1 MVNNTLCASK
11 KGITLYT
18 HFMLC
23 VKAYV
28 IVKLCL
34 PFLMAKQENELVYFL
49 EKVIAQVYDP
59 ILHLIYISKYPI
71 SNNGN
76 LRFTYTEKIN
86 AA

>member
-28 IVKLCL
+28 SEIVFALSNGKTGKL
-34 PFLMAKQENELVYFL
+34 LVYFL

-59 ILHLIYISKYPI
+59 ILHLIYIRKYAI
-71 SNNGN
+71 FNNGN
-76 LRFTYTEKIN
+76 LLFTYTENVNFI
-86 AA
+86 